1 MKKNVLFREALRE
14 IRHSKNRFFSI
25 LAIVAIGSGFF
36 SGVKAACPDMKL
48 TAEQYFT
55 ESSLAD
61 LHLVSTWGFDEDDL
75 AQIGSDQDIRV
86 MEPCYTYDVLAESA
100 DGDQL
105 DGHAAARGPVPS
117 PGRVSGRRSSPH
129 AGSGD
134 AGVAGRGTGRGVC
147 EPVSRV

>member
-86 MEPCYTYDVLAESA
+86 MEPCYTLERVYLEV
-100 DGDQL
+100 
-105 DGHAAARGPVPS
+105 AARQTVTS
-117 PGRVSGRRSSPH
+117 WSSRQLVTARTH
-129 AGSGD
+129 SS
-134 AGVAGRGTGRGVC
+134 TGRGCMKGDCRNRRTSV
-147 EPVSRV
+147 